1 MVNRKLLGLCLAIA
15 LTGCATKPEIEYR
28 YLKAPTP
35 PVIARPELEVLKL
48 KSGDTP
54 AAVIQAHRLDILSLQ
69 RWGLELEAALNA
81 YR

>member
-1 MVNRKLLGLCLAIA
+1 MVNRTLIGLGLAIA
-15 LTGCATKPEIEYR
+15 LTGCASVPPPEIR
-28 YLKAPTP
+28 YLKTPPP
-35 PVIARPELEVLKL
+35 PVIARPDLEVLKL

-69 RWGLELEAALNA
+69 KWGLELEAALNA